1 MDNQFAKLFDVTR
14 EGHVF
19 QVLITQSYDA
29 DLDEPYVMLKTVV
42 DGTVVENR
50 RYFKEQEQCDLSFA
64 RIDQGFADAF
74 IHEGL
79 VADFIDQI
87 MAELAEVQS

>member
-42 DGTVVENR
+42 DGTVVENSL
-50 RYFKEQEQCDLSFA
+50 YFKNQEQCDRCFA
-64 RIDQGFADAF
+64 DADQSFADAF
-74 IHEGL
+74 INKDL

-87 MAELAEVQS
+87 VTESTEVQP